1 MYNFILLVL
10 LFLYIY
16 IYFFSH
22 KIYICSKDEIFHF
35 NFLKSFLPFFIYLF
49 RRNSRNIR
57 ILLQRKIYHCDR
69 SPTRRKI
76 MLCMQLKIIQRTIHG
91 KNLVLFI
98 FRKFEIH
105 ILVSNAPPLNFWL
118 IYSPL
123 MPRLHICESLA
134 RSRPLSRGFKR
145 ASWSMTDVESA
156 TFYYYVLDTVAY
168 AFTTQIH
175 TRREERKGGEK
186 K

>member
-1 MYNFILLVL
+1 
-10 LFLYIY
+10 
-16 IYFFSH
+16 
-22 KIYICSKDEIFHF
+22 
-35 NFLKSFLPFFIYLF
+35 
-49 RRNSRNIR
+49 
-57 ILLQRKIYHCDR
+57 
-69 SPTRRKI
+69 
-76 MLCMQLKIIQRTIHG
+76 MQLKIIQRTIHG

-123 MPRLHICESLA
+123 MPRLHICKSLA

-175 TRREERKGGEK
+175 TRREERKGGGEK
-186 K
+186 KQIVALPRILALSGIYFPRTFLRTKALQGDFAIVYSFFLLYFKISKHVAYTRFNF